1 MLDLLTA
8 YPREQMSINNLVM
21 TWNEFTQRE
30 KAAMLKSL
38 IYVTNANGRISY
50 SAQQYLQM
58 LAIRMDG
65 SSSLINSAT
74 SISQSEM
81 VAIITNMNIEKK
93 DTIAY
98 LWLEAASKVN
108 GDCFGMYCIND
119 FKEEK
124 KVIVSMA
131 EICKVNINN
140 YLYTKHEISSYY

>member
-1 MLDLLTA
+1 
-8 YPREQMSINNLVM
+8 MSINNLVM

-93 DTIAY
+93 DTSI
-98 LWLEAASKVN
+98 LNTRFHHTIKTT
-108 GDCFGMYCIND
+108 IR
-119 FKEEK
+119 
-124 KVIVSMA
+124 
-131 EICKVNINN
+131 
-140 YLYTKHEISSYY
+140 